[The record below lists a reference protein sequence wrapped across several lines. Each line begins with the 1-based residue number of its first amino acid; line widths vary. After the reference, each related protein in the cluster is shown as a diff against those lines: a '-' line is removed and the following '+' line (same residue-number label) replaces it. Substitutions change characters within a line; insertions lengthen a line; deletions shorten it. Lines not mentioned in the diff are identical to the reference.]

1 MLGEGFIFS
10 TEKLLQNCYKES
22 IEKCITKNYNKSIIK
37 LSDNKNIFSGYC
49 DVYGTYQL

>member
-22 IEKCITKNYNKSIIK
+22 IKKCITKNYNKSIIK
-37 LSDNKNIFSGYC
+37 LSDN
-49 DVYGTYQL
+49 